1 MALVT
6 GPQFE
11 LGNTTTMTGWS
22 NQPTIWVNAQPVTP
36 SPPSEET
43 KKETIKKMSE
53 VAGAA
58 PCKSLF
64 VTYTR
69 VVGGYI
75 GQIKWG
81 NPEGNDT
88 SAVVLWQSDPIQPNR
103 DNGGDS
109 SAKSK
114 AMGLAEDRLLE
125 AMGSLFTPTTS

>member
-1 MALVT
+1 MTIVT
-6 GPQFE
+6 GPQFA
-11 LGNTTTMTGWS
+11 LANTTTISGNGIVWS
-22 NQPTIWVNAQPVTP
+22 VPSNHTYHTVT
-36 SPPSEET
+36 SPPTSKKET
-43 KKETIKKMSE
+43 KKMTE

-69 VVGGYI
+69 VVGGYV
-75 GQIKWG
+75 GQVKWG

-88 SAVVLWQSDPIQPNR
+88 SAVVLWQSDPIAPNR